1 MPITSQFLVYAV
13 FYIWSPSPGTE
24 KGANSSKCYLC
35 LSSMKWK
42 SKEWNW
48 MSSLNPKLLD
58 YQKMTIFYVWYW
70 YNTSSW
76 PPPSLAMVPHSWL
89 PLLLPVILCY
99 SKCPLFWQ
107 KLGKMRHKI
116 HKINIEYCNTL
127 LHSTIV
133 THQTQLLHFFS
144 LSHIC
149 SFMVKLYKIWN
160 WKIVLT
166 TIWKIWYF
174 AKIDNL

>member
-1 MPITSQFLVYAV
+1 MQCFIFEVQVQGQKVVLIILIVI
-13 FYIWSPSPGTE
+13 YI
-24 KGANSSKCYLC
+24 C
-35 LSSMKWK
+35 LSSMKWNWNK
-42 SKEWNW
+42 SECHP
-48 MSSLNPKLLD
+48 STQKLLD
-58 YQKMTIFYVWYW
+58 YQKLTIFYVWYW

-107 KLGKMRHKI
+107 KLSKMRHKI

-133 THQTQLLHFFS
+133 THQTQLLHFF
-144 LSHIC
+144 LSFSYLQFHG
-149 SFMVKLYKIWN
+149 KI
-160 WKIVLT
+160 I
-166 TIWKIWYF
+166 
-174 AKIDNL
+174 

>member
-70 YNTSSW
+70 YNTSSS
-76 PPPSLAMVPHSWL
+76 PPPSLAIVPHSWL

-107 KLGKMRHKI
+107 KLSKMRHKI

-133 THQTQLLHFFS
+133 THQTQLLHFF
-144 LSHIC
+144 LSFSYLQFHG
-149 SFMVKLYKIWN
+149 KI
-160 WKIVLT
+160 I
-166 TIWKIWYF
+166 
-174 AKIDNL
+174 